1 MQGFN
6 EIFFKKKIIE
16 KFGDIKTVIILKQIL
31 TYYRTEG
38 PHIHYQ
44 KEAKKNEAAPY
55 RNDPIV

>member
-6 EIFFKKKIIE
+6 EIFFKKIIE

-31 TYYRTEG
+31 TYYRTDG
-38 PHIHYQ
+38 PHSIIRKRQ
-44 KEAKKNEAAPY
+44 KNEAAPY